1 MRLCLGLS
9 HLREYK
15 LKHNFQE
22 SVNPLCDCGRGI
34 KSTTHFFL
42 HSPLFTNERLIL
54 LSTLSSIDCNFLNY

>member
-9 HLREYK
+9 HLMEYK

-42 HSPLFTNERLIL
+42 HSPLFTNER
-54 LSTLSSIDCNFLNY
+54 